1 MPTTPSQP
9 TAAAPANSP
18 IPESIEP
25 SNQATSHRPSAIL
38 TAVRELSTKASPAP
52 KPAASTKPV
61 SHPRTPSKTST
72 PKPPAKTAAKTP
84 PPKPAPPTKPPAP
97 KIPLGALNATIVDNI
112 SKPAGARPSAGG
124 QQQLPKGYKPVARKV
139 TMVIVALP
147 IAIVTSYVLW
157 QRLVLGEEQKVLV
170 KPAPVVDAKEKGPE
184 SK

>member
-1 MPTTPSQP
+1 P
-9 TAAAPANSP
+9 TASP
-18 IPESIEP
+18 TP
-25 SNQATSHRPSAIL
+25 QHRPSAIL

-52 KPAASTKPV
+52 KPAPSTKPV

-97 KIPLGALNATIVDNI
+97 KIPLGALNAKIVDNI
-112 SKPAGARPSAGG
+112 SRPAGARPSAGG

-147 IAIVTSYVLW
+147 IALVTSYVLW
-157 QRLVLGEEQKVLV
+157 QRLVMGEEQKVLL
-170 KPAPVVDAKEKGPE
+170 KPAPKVIADTKEKGSE